1 MAREVLEAG
10 YLLNERYRIIR
21 VIGKGGMG
29 TVYQAEHIR
38 LDTILAV
45 KEIRAQAGSEED
57 ELAMLEQCE
66 QEARFLVRLNH
77 PNLPKVTDAF
87 TDHDRFFLVMEYI
100 DGVTLDH
107 KQRGAGKTGLNP
119 AQVVEWALQ
128 IADVLAYLHSQQPP
142 IIFRDLKPA
151 NVMVQQDGLIR
162 LIDFGIARR
171 FQPGASKDTSLLG
184 SVGYSPPEQFG
195 KHQTDH
201 RSDIYSFGAT
211 LHHLLTGKDP
221 SHSPFK
227 FESVSKLNPAV
238 PEALSVLIQR
248 CTKLDAE
255 DRPTNIH
262 EVALEL
268 LAVRDSMP
276 FVSYSS
282 PLTGATG
289 VGDSP
294 STPLTGSTPSSR
306 VIMTQGTSSGRTPSQ
321 KVIAPSGK
329 TTSGSFSADPLT
341 SPLIGYSEH
350 KKFIVPIVIASI
362 LGIAVVGVAFTKMV
376 GKTPSDQSESSKN
389 TKLKPLPPIENK
401 PVEANP
407 EVAKPGDPTLP
418 VAPQNTKPEE
428 RSVIFTGAQVQDVT
442 SDSNGVPVLRLSFAG
457 SMKGKSG
464 AGTLAV
470 FFYDGEGNPAL
481 AANAQGDYASK
492 GERSGQLSMSQNV
505 SFSGDGQAF
514 QAALDIPLREFPGSL
529 PNALQFRGVVF
540 FDNLRSGESPLT
552 QVPQNA
558 LTLMTGQ
565 TGAGVG
571 STPSSGSAP
580 GSPPPPNGGQQP
592 PASNSNRLR
601 GGSVIGG

>member
-38 LDTILAV
+38 LDAILAV
-45 KEIRAQAGSEED
+45 KEICAQAGNEED

-87 TDHDRFFLVMEYI
+87 TDHERFFLVMEYI

-107 KQRGAGKTGLNP
+107 KQRGAGKAGLNP

-128 IADVLAYLHSQQPP
+128 IADVLAYLHSQHPP

-227 FESVSKLNPAV
+227 FESVMKLNPNV
-238 PEALSVLIQR
+238 PEALSVLIEK
-248 CTKLDAE
+248 CTRLE
-255 DRPTNIH
+255 TTDRPTNIH

-276 FVSYSS
+276 FLSYSSSPTGGNGAGETVSS
-282 PLTGATG
+282 PLTG
-289 VGDSP
+289 
-294 STPLTGSTPSSR
+294 STTPSR
-306 VIMTQGTSSGRTPSQ
+306 VIMTQGTNSGRTPSQ
-321 KVIAPSGK
+321 KVMSPSGK
-329 TTSGSFSADPLT
+329 TSSGSFSTDATT
-341 SPLIGYSEH
+341 SSLGYSDN
-350 KKFIVPIVIASI
+350 KKYIVPLVIAAV
-362 LGIAVVGVAFTKMV
+362 LGLTVVGFAFTRMG
-376 GKTPSDQSESSKN
+376 GKTPPNKPDSGRN
-389 TKLKPLPPIENK
+389 TSIKPVPPIANAPVEPNPIDPKTGENPLPAEQPN
-401 PVEANP
+401 
-407 EVAKPGDPTLP
+407 AKPEDRNVT
-418 VAPQNTKPEE
+418 
-428 RSVIFTGAQVQDVT
+428 FTGAQVQDVT
-442 SDSNGVPVLRLSFAG
+442 SDSNGVPVLRLAFAG
-457 SMKGKSG
+457 SMKGKTG
-464 AGTLAV
+464 NGVIAV
-470 FFYDGEGNPAL
+470 FFYDGDRNPVL
-481 AANAQGDYASK
+481 AANSQGDYASK

-505 SFSGDGQAF
+505 AFTGEGQAF
-514 QAALDIPLREFPGSL
+514 QATLDIPLKEFPGAL
-529 PNALQFRGVVF
+529 PNALQFRGVAF
-540 FDNLRSGESPLT
+540 FDNQRSGESPIT

-558 LTLMTGQ
+558 LSLMSGQ
-565 TGAGVG
+565 TGIGVLSNPPSGG
-571 STPSSGSAP
+571 SP
-580 GSPPPPNGGQQP
+580 GSPNSGTQLPP
-592 PASNSNRLR
+592 SNSNRLR
-601 GGSVIGG
+601 GGTVIGGGQ

>member
-128 IADVLAYLHSQQPP
+128 IADVLAYLHSQHPP

-227 FESVSKLNPAV
+227 FESVMKLNPAV
-238 PEALSVLIQR
+238 PEALSVLIER
-248 CTKLDAE
+248 CTRLE
-255 DRPTNIH
+255 TTDRPTNIH

-276 FVSYSS
+276 FLSYSSSLTSGNGTGETPSS
-282 PLTGATG
+282 PLTG
-289 VGDSP
+289 
-294 STPLTGSTPSSR
+294 STVPSR
-306 VIMTQGTSSGRTPSQ
+306 VIMTQGTNSGRNPSQ
-321 KVIAPSGK
+321 KVMSPSGK
-329 TTSGSFSADPLT
+329 TSSGSFSSDVTT
-341 SPLIGYSEH
+341 SSLGYSDN
-350 KKFIVPIVIASI
+350 KKYIVPLVIATV
-362 LGIAVVGVAFTKMV
+362 LGLTVVGFAFTHMGV
-376 GKTPSDQSESSKN
+376 KTPPVKPDSSRN
-389 TKLKPLPPIENK
+389 ASAKPVPPVVSA

-407 EVAKPGDPTLP
+407 TDSKTGENPLPTAQPNAKPEDRNVT
-418 VAPQNTKPEE
+418 
-428 RSVIFTGAQVQDVT
+428 FTGAQVQDVT
-442 SDSNGVPVLRLSFAG
+442 SDANGIPVLRLAFAG
-457 SMKGKSG
+457 SMKGKT
-464 AGTLAV
+464 GTGVIAA
-470 FFYDGEGNPAL
+470 FFYDGEGNPVL
-481 AANAQGDYASK
+481 AANSQGDYASK

-505 SFSGDGQAF
+505 AFTGEGQAF
-514 QAALDIPLREFPGSL
+514 QATLDIPLKEFPGAL
-529 PNALQFRGVVF
+529 PNALQFRGVAF
-540 FDNLRSGESPLT
+540 FDNQRSGESPIT

-558 LTLMTGQ
+558 LSLMSGQ
-565 TGAGVG
+565 TGIGVL
-571 STPSSGSAP
+571 SNPSSGS
-580 GSPPPPNGGQQP
+580 SPVSPNSGTQLPP
-592 PASNSNRLR
+592 SNSNRLR
-601 GGSVIGG
+601 GGNVIGGGQ